1 MICGHVELT
10 MESLEPRD
18 VAKAM
23 LKFWLYQSEQAR
35 QQHSAAALKIEHANQ
50 ANKEA
55 KRQWDESDDFGFG
68 PVLPFDETDIKNLHS
83 RLPALKQNL
92 EEANA
97 MAGYI
102 INFITD
108 KAHDQKGQQDE

>member
-1 MICGHVELT
+1 MICHHVELT
-10 MESLEPRD
+10 METTEPRD

-23 LKFWLYQSEQAR
+23 LKFWLFQVEQAR
-35 QQHSAAALKIEHANQ
+35 QQYSAASLKVEHAGR

-55 KRQWDESDDFGFG
+55 RRQYDESDDFGFG
-68 PVLPFDETDIKNLHS
+68 PVLPFSDSDIERLKD
-83 RLPALKQNL
+83 RLPALEKNL

-102 INFITD
+102 VNFITD
-108 KAHDQKGQQDE
+108 KAHEGEGGEV